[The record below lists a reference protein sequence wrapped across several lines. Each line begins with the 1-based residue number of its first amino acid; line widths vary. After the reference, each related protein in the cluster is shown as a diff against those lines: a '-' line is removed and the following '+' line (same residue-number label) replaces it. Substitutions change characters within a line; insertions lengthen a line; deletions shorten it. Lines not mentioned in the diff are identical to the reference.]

1 MRGIYRRISFV
12 NSGFLGWLF
21 FGLIPI
27 MAWEIETTDEYDAW
41 FLEQAENEQ
50 EAVRMKV
57 ELLTEYGPQLPRPH
71 ADTLKGKMA
80 ETKVLKKTH
89 PISELDAKMNPA
101 VLAKAKK
108 MAEQESLNI
117 RLGML
122 REKYGVKQSEIMNF
136 TQTAV
141 SKLENRKDIRISTLI
156 DYLDSLGM
164 GLEITAYPRNSAD
177 KELLLRV

>member
-1 MRGIYRRISFV
+1 
-12 NSGFLGWLF
+12 
-21 FGLIPI
+21 
-27 MAWEIETTDEYDAW
+27 MA
-41 FLEQAENEQ
+41 
-50 EAVRMKV
+50 
-57 ELLTEYGPQLPRPH
+57 
-71 ADTLKGKMA
+71 
-80 ETKVLKKTH
+80 KKTH

-101 VLAKAKK
+101 VLEKARR
-108 MAEQESLNI
+108 MAQEESLNI

-122 REKYGVKQSEIMNF
+122 REKYGMKQSEIANF

-164 GLEITAYPRNSAD
+164 GLEITACPKNSTK

>member
-1 MRGIYRRISFV
+1 M
-12 NSGFLGWLF
+12 
-21 FGLIPI
+21 
-27 MAWEIETTDEYDAW
+27 
-41 FLEQAENEQ
+41 
-50 EAVRMKV
+50 
-57 ELLTEYGPQLPRPH
+57 
-71 ADTLKGKMA
+71 
-80 ETKVLKKTH
+80 LKKTR
-89 PISELDAKMNPA
+89 PISELDAKMKPE

-122 REKYGVKQSEIMNF
+122 REKYGVKQSEISNF

-164 GLEITAYPRNSAD
+164 GLEITAYPKNTVK
-177 KELLLRV
+177 KEILLRI